1 MQHDLG
7 AGITLSVTPEVPI
20 AGRDVSFSLAGLPPW
35 ELVTFTFVDPQN
47 IPVPWVTAEDV
58 NVVGFDSNK
67 ATAIRMFP
75 TTSGELEW
83 SR

>member
-1 MQHDLG
+1 
-7 AGITLSVTPEVPI
+7 LSVTPEVPI
-20 AGRDVSFSLAGLPPW
+20 ASGYVSFSLSGLLPW
-35 ELVTFTFVDPQN
+35 ESVTFTFVDPQN

>member
-1 MQHDLG
+1 M
-7 AGITLSVTPEVPI
+7 
-20 AGRDVSFSLAGLPPW
+20 
-35 ELVTFTFVDPQN
+35 TFTFGDPQD
-47 IPVPWVTAEDV
+47 IPAPWVTVEDV